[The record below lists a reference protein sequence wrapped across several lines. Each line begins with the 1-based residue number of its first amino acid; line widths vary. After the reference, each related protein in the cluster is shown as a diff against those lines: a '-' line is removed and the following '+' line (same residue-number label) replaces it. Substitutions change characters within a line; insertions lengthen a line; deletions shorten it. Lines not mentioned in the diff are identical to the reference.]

1 MNQPADLPDHG
12 GTAAIAAAAQAGV
25 DTLWTLSGAHIFP
38 LYDAATRS
46 QHRMRIL
53 DVRHEQTAV
62 FGAEGQAK
70 LTRRPGLAALTAG
83 PGVTNGV
90 SAIATSWF
98 NGSPVVVVGGR
109 APQFRW
115 GSGALQELD
124 HPPILREV
132 TKLAT
137 TVAQPELIGPEVAAA
152 FQLATSPHR
161 GPVFLDVPMDH
172 LYTPVPV
179 QPIQIAHAPASPAP
193 PEALERAARLW
204 AAAERP
210 LLILG
215 SDVWT
220 AGAEAVALE
229 LAEHT
234 GTPTITN
241 GMGRG
246 VIPGGHPLLA
256 TRSRATAVKNAD
268 VVVVVGTPLDFRL
281 GYGSFGSKQSPA
293 AVVHIVDDESQLA
306 EHTEAVGLVGDLAA
320 TLKALVGLCPG
331 KQEAETDEWR
341 QQLRGAAAER
351 AAADEQLLRADS
363 DPIHPGRI
371 YGELLDRMTA
381 ETVVIG
387 DGGDFVSFAGRF
399 IEPAAPGR
407 WLDPGP
413 YGCLGTGLGYAAA
426 ARLTYPDDPIV
437 LLLGDGA
444 AGFSLMDVDTLV
456 RHDLP
461 VVLVVGNNGAWGL
474 EKHPMQM
481 LYGYD
486 VAADLQPATRY
497 DEVVRALGGG
507 GETVTSPEQI
517 GPALDRA
524 FAARVPYLVN
534 VITDP
539 TVAYPRSTTGI

>member
-1 MNQPADLPDHG
+1 MDQPAELPDHG
-12 GTAAIAAAAQAGV
+12 GTAAIAAAAHAGV

-38 LYDAATRS
+38 LYDAATRG
-46 QHRMRIL
+46 QHPMRIL

-62 FGAEGQAK
+62 FGAEAQAK

-90 SAIATSWF
+90 SAITTAWF
-98 NGSPVVVVGGR
+98 NGSPVVVIGGR

-132 TKLAT
+132 TKLAG
-137 TVAQPELIGPEVAAA
+137 TVSRPELIGAEVAAA

-179 QPIQIAHAPASPAP
+179 QPIEIP
-193 PEALERAARLW
+193 PIETSAAAAADVDRAARLW
-204 AAAERP
+204 AAAQRP

-220 AGAEAVALE
+220 GGAEAAALR
-229 LAEHT
+229 LAELT
-234 GTPTITN
+234 ETPTITN

-246 VIPGGHPLLA
+246 VVPGGHPLLA
-256 TRSRATAVKNAD
+256 TRARSTAVKNAD
-268 VVVVVGTPLDFRL
+268 VVIVVGTPLDFRL
-281 GYGSFGSKQSPA
+281 GYGSFGAKEKPA
-293 AVVHIVDDESQLA
+293 KVVHIVDDQRQLA
-306 EHTEAVGLVGDLAA
+306 GHAEALGLVGDLSA
-320 TLKALVGLCPG
+320 TLGALTEVMPERNAGLADWH
-331 KQEAETDEWR
+331 QS
-341 QQLRGAAAER
+341 LREAAAER
-351 AAADEQLLRADS
+351 KAADAEMLRSDS
-363 DPIHPGRI
+363 DPIHPGRV
-371 YGELLDRMTA
+371 YGELLARMSA

-413 YGCLGTGLGYAAA
+413 YGCLGTGLGYSAA

-444 AGFSLMDVDTLV
+444 AGFSLLDVDTLV
-456 RHDLP
+456 RHGLP
-461 VVLVVGNNGAWGL
+461 VVMVVGNNGAWGL

-507 GETVTSPEQI
+507 GETVTAPAEI

-524 FAARVPYLVN
+524 FAAGVPYLVN

-539 TVAYPRSTTGI
+539 DVAYPRSTTGI